1 MRALIVDDS
10 PTARAQARFALDDAT
25 EALGLDVEVDEAEGG
40 VEALR
45 ILATRDVDVLIVDLH
60 MPDVH
65 GLEVLSF
72 WRRRPLDGARLA
84 VVVSTQVSE
93 RDRSKALEHG
103 AVAFVDKPIS
113 VSAMT
118 NALAGFVK
126 MTVPAALTPTDKP

>member
-10 PTARAQARFALDDAT
+10 PTARAQARLALDDAAV
-25 EALGLDVEVDEAEGG
+25 ALGLQVDVEEAEGG

-45 ILATRDVDVLIVDLH
+45 ILATSDVDVLIVDLH

-72 WRRRPLDGARLA
+72 WKRRPLDGARMA

-103 AVAFVDKPIS
+103 AVAFVDKPVS
-113 VSAMT
+113 VGAITSALNDFAT
-118 NALAGFVK
+118 AHGAR
-126 MTVPAALTPTDKP
+126 A